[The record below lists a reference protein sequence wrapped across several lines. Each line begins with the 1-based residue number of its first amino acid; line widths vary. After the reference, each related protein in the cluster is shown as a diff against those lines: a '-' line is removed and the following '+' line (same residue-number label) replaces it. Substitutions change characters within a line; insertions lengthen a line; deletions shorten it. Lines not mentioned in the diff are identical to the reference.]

1 MNKVSFIVSI
11 DNSFE
16 LVNNFFENFLCDAF
30 VRKSEIIVVID
41 AVYNAKL
48 LNYLNDLK
56 QYYNNITLISL
67 EAKAGYGKANNIG
80 VLKSSG
86 EYIFFINTDVFANNE
101 CFIKMLSVLTSSKAD
116 CVQPLLLYPQN
127 NRIQC
132 AGTIFGP
139 YYKNHLFSG
148 RKLESIDLSTIP
160 PERQALTSA
169 LYAMK
174 KETFLKYGKFDEF
187 YFNKI
192 ESMEL
197 SLKLSLNH
205 KKCVCISD
213 AIAYHAQGTS
223 RNNYYFDFN
232 QQEAHFWCN
241 IGRKVKIDIC
251 KYYRL
256 QLNDKMKDSIY
267 HIIAITQ
274 VRDVLSIIK
283 EIPIE
288 YCSYIEINGI
298 NPNKINLYDLLP
310 YSIQKLDIPI
320 LFYVENIATLSN
332 NQKWF
337 EDREQEDI
345 ILDTFGNLIYTSEV

>member
-1 MNKVSFIVSI
+1 MNNVSFIVSI

-16 LVNNFFENFLCDAF
+16 LVNNFFENFLCNAF
-30 VRKSEIIVVID
+30 VKESEIIVVID
-41 AVYNAKL
+41 CVYNIKL
-48 LNYLNDLK
+48 LNYLNDLEQ
-56 QYYNNITLISL
+56 QYTNITLLSL
-67 EAKAGYGKANNIG
+67 KVKAGYGKANNIG
-80 VLKSSG
+80 VSRSNGK
-86 EYIFFINTDVFANNE
+86 YIFFINTDIFASND
-101 CFIKMLSVLTSSKAD
+101 CFIKMHAVLSTSKAD

-139 YYKNHLFSG
+139 YYKSHLFSG
-148 RKLESIDLSTIP
+148 RKLESVDLSSLPI
-160 PERQALTSA
+160 ERQALTSA

-174 KETFLKYGKFDEF
+174 KETFLEFGQFDEF

-205 KKCVCISD
+205 KKCICISD

-232 QQEAHFWCN
+232 QQEAHFWSH
-241 IGRKVKIDIC
+241 IGRKARVDIC
-251 KYYRL
+251 EYYRI
-256 QLNDKMKDSIY
+256 QLNDEMKNSTY

-274 VRDVLSIIK
+274 VRNVLSVIK

-288 YCSYIEINGI
+288 YCSYTEINGI
-298 NPNKINLYDLLP
+298 NPGKVNLYDLLP
-310 YSIQKLDIPI
+310 YSIQKLNIPI
-320 LFYVENIATLSN
+320 LFYVENITALSN

-337 EDREQEDI
+337 EDRKQDDI
-345 ILDTFGNLIYTSEV
+345 ILDTFGNLIYASAI

>member
-1 MNKVSFIVSI
+1 MKDVSFIVSI

-16 LVNNFFENFLCDAF
+16 LVNNFFENFLCNTF
-30 VRKSEIIVVID
+30 VKENEVIVVID
-41 AVYNAKL
+41 CVYNIKL
-48 LNYLNDLK
+48 LNYLNNLGQ
-56 QYYNNITLISL
+56 QYANIKLVSL
-67 EAKAGYGKANNIG
+67 EVKAGYGKANNIG
-80 VLKSSG
+80 VSKSNG
-86 EYIFFINTDVFANNE
+86 KYIFFINTDIFANND
-101 CFIKMLSVLTSSKAD
+101 CFVKMYVALSSSKAD

-148 RKLESIDLSTIP
+148 RKLESVDLPSFPI
-160 PERQALTSA
+160 ERQALTSA

-174 KETFLKYGKFDEF
+174 KETFLEFGQFDEF

-205 KKCVCISD
+205 RKCICISD

-232 QQEAHFWCN
+232 QQEAHFWSH
-241 IGRKVKIDIC
+241 IGRRARVDIC
-251 KYYRL
+251 EYYRL
-256 QLNDKMKDSIY
+256 QLNDKMKNSTY

-274 VRDVLSIIK
+274 IRSVLTIIK
-283 EIPIE
+283 EIPIK
-288 YCSYIEINGI
+288 YCCYTEINGI
-298 NPNKINLYDLLP
+298 NPAKINLYDLLP
-310 YSIQKLDIPI
+310 YSIQKLNIPI
-320 LFYVENIATLSN
+320 LFYVENITTLSN

-337 EDREQEDI
+337 ESRKQEDI
-345 ILDTFGNLIYTSEV
+345 ILDTFGNLIYVSDI

>member
-1 MNKVSFIVSI
+1 MNAVSFIISI

-16 LVNNFFENFLCDAF
+16 LINNFFENFLCNIF
-30 VRKSEIIVVID
+30 VKKSEIIIVLD
-41 AVYNAKL
+41 AVYNTKL
-48 LNYLNDLK
+48 LNYLSDLK
-56 QYYNNITLISL
+56 QHYDNIILISL
-67 EAKAGYGKANNIG
+67 EVKVGYGKANNIG
-80 VLKSSG
+80 VLKSNG
-86 EYIFFINTDVFANNE
+86 EYIFFINTDIFANDD
-101 CFIKMLSVLTSSKAD
+101 CFTKMLSALTLSGAD

-148 RKLESIDLSTIP
+148 RKLNSIDFSTIP
-160 PERQALTSA
+160 LERQALTSA

-197 SLKLSLNH
+197 SLKLSLNN
-205 KKCVCISD
+205 KKCVCIPD

-241 IGRKVKIDIC
+241 IGRKAHVDIC

-256 QLNDKMKDSIY
+256 QLDNEIKESTY
-267 HIIAITQ
+267 YIIAITQ
-274 VRDVLSIIK
+274 VRDVLSMIN

-288 YCSYIEINGI
+288 YCNYTEINGI
-298 NPNKINLYDLLP
+298 NPSRVNLYDLLP

-320 LFYVENIATLSN
+320 LFYVENIITLSN
-332 NQKWF
+332 NQKWLQ
-337 EDREQEDI
+337 DRKQKDI
-345 ILDTFGNLIYTSEV
+345 VLDTFGNLIYTSEI

>member
-1 MNKVSFIVSI
+1 MNTVSFIISI

-16 LVNNFFENFLCDAF
+16 LINNFFENFLCNAF
-30 VRKSEIIVVID
+30 VKRSEIIIVLD
-41 AVYNAKL
+41 AVYNIKL
-48 LNYLNDLK
+48 LNYLNYLK
-56 QYYNNITLISL
+56 KHYDNIILISL
-67 EAKAGYGKANNIG
+67 EVKVGYGKANNIG
-80 VLKSSG
+80 VLKSNG
-86 EYIFFINTDVFANNE
+86 EYIFFINTDIFANND
-101 CFIKMLSVLTSSKAD
+101 CFTKMLSALISSEVD

-132 AGTIFGP
+132 AGTILGP

-148 RKLESIDLSTIP
+148 RKLNSIDLSTIP
-160 PERQALTSA
+160 LERQALTSA

-197 SLKLSLNH
+197 SLKLSLNN
-205 KKCVCISD
+205 KKCVCIPD

-241 IGRKVKIDIC
+241 IGRKAQIDIC

-256 QLNDKMKDSIY
+256 QLNNEIKESTY

-283 EIPIE
+283 KIPIE
-288 YCSYIEINGI
+288 YCNYTEINGI
-298 NPNKINLYDLLP
+298 NPGRVNLYDLLP
-310 YSIQKLDIPI
+310 YSIQKSDIPI
-320 LFYVENIATLSN
+320 LFYVENITTLSN
-332 NQKWF
+332 NQKWLQ
-337 EDREQEDI
+337 DRKQKDI
-345 ILDTFGNLIYTSEV
+345 ILDTFGNLIYTSEI